1 VRWRGRGIEH
11 RPDEGAQRGLGRA
24 PADRRHQ
31 GSPAELRGPYSPS
44 RLDARPRTP
53 PIRSKLAATR
63 QHQPR
68 QGVIRNGAEGALTS
82 SPPPA
87 SRPGAGSSGADPSMA
102 CKRSG
107 AQIPSAPHIFAA
119 QGHLQASDSQRL
131 DPVVPVGAYAGRSGR
146 RPRGRKES
154 PYNQPSSASL
164 AVERP
169 PADRAVRRLAE
180 GGRASVVA
188 FPQLDAV
195 R

>member
-24 PADRRHQ
+24 PADRRYQ

-53 PIRSKLAATR
+53 AIRSKLAATR

-87 SRPGAGSSGADPSMA
+87 SRPGAGGSGADPSMA

-154 PYNQPSSASL
+154 PTTNR
-164 AVERP
+164 RP
-169 PADRAVRRLAE
+169 PHWRSSDHLLTVPVRRLAE